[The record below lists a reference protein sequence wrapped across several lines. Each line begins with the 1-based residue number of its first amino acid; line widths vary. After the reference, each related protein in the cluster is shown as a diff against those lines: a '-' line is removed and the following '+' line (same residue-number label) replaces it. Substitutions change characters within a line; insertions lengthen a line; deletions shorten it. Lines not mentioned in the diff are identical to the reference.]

1 MAFHT
6 NVFINCPFDEEY
18 LRLLRPTL
26 FTVIYLGFTP
36 KIALEGLDSSEPRI
50 KKIISLIENSKF
62 SIHDLSRIRAE
73 SAGDYSRFNMPF
85 ELGVDVGCRM
95 FKGARFSTKKVLI
108 LETENYRY
116 QRALSD
122 LSGSDIMPHHD
133 EPREI
138 VAVVRNW
145 LATEAKLRPP
155 GPSRVYADFLDFMA
169 LNYKI
174 LSTHGFSKLD
184 IERLPAPELMDCVRA
199 WIRSSGR
206 STVDPVLTAVTRKK
220 LRSAP

>member
-1 MAFHT
+1 MAFNS

-18 LRLLRPTL
+18 LQLLRPTL

-36 KIALEGLDSSEPRI
+36 KIALEGLDSGEPRI
-50 KKIISLIENSKF
+50 KKIISLIEDSKF

-73 SAGDYSRFNMPF
+73 RAGEFSRFNMPF

-95 FKGARFSTKKVLI
+95 FKGARFSTKKFLI

-133 EPREI
+133 KPREI
-138 VAVVRNW
+138 VSVVRHW
-145 LATEAKLRPP
+145 LAPEAKLRPP
-155 GPSRVYADFLDFMA
+155 GPSKVYGDFLDFMA

-174 LSTHGFSKLD
+174 LRTHGFSKLD

-199 WIRSSGR
+199 WIRSRGR
-206 STVDPVLTAVTRKK
+206 DTVGPVLTGVTHKR
-220 LRSAP
+220 LRSTP